1 MKNIMDNKVPKS
13 ASNVGVEVFASID
26 LEKVVFPEDINE
38 IGVGAF
44 VNAKP
49 EQIVESQK
57 RLYSKVKKIVNSI
70 RSIEK
75 LANKEALIEK
85 LFSDDNAGKIL
96 KYNEEEIEQLRK
108 NIVSAMDTNGYVLGV
123 DVPRVGT
130 VAVDIP
136 TDVEKIGVP
145 LDNIDLSQIK
155 IPANVRVI
163 EEDVESHS
171 RRR

>member
-1 MKNIMDNKVPKS
+1 MKNIMDN
-13 ASNVGVEVFASID
+13 
-26 LEKVVFPEDINE
+26 KVVFPEDINE
-38 IGVGAF
+38 IGVGVF
-44 VNAKP
+44 VNAEP

-57 RLYSKVKKIVNSI
+57 GLYSKVKKIVNSI

>member
-1 MKNIMDNKVPKS
+1 MKNIMDN
-13 ASNVGVEVFASID
+13 
-26 LEKVVFPEDINE
+26 KVVFPEDINE

-57 RLYSKVKKIVNSI
+57 GLYSKVKKIVNSI

-85 LFSDDNAGKIL
+85 LFSDDNVGKIL

-108 NIVSAMDTNGYVLGV
+108 NIVSAMDTNGYVFGV